1 MLIHDE
7 YLAKSQ
13 KTTYKEKRKKTRRGI
28 FDHIQKVIELFLI
41 LENELKGGLLVY
53 YNIFS

>member
-13 KTTYKEKRKKTRRGI
+13 KAEKKKEKRKKTRRGI
-28 FDHIQKVIELFLI
+28 FDHIKRVIELFLI
-41 LENELKGGLLVY
+41 LENELKEGLLV
-53 YNIFS
+53 